1 VSDAFLTWLA
11 VACAVVGVGVL
22 AAFFLGPRG

>member
-11 VACAVVGVGVL
+11 VACAVVGAGILV
-22 AAFFLGPRG
+22 AFFLGPRR

>member
-11 VACAVVGVGVL
+11 VACAVVGAGVL
-22 AAFFLGPRG
+22 VAFFLGPRR